1 MPIEY
6 LDAIQKP
13 HIYLDYETNQAG
25 NCYLMGYQIDG
36 EFTQIVT
43 DRRLEGLAE
52 FHNLEIKTPADAT
65 YDLLSYAKDSNSIIV
80 AYSEAERNYFEFL
93 STNFDSKQFTDTPY
107 LNLLR
112 SARKW
117 INRYKAEEFD
127 ALPPFKLG
135 ADEYMARTLRR
146 SLCSVMRLTSFR
158 APNDYAPGK
167 TTARFNNVADALEI
181 RSQKYSCLTP
191 TQKGKATKALKHNQ
205 FDVEALPV
213 LFNEILSDS
222 EKCFSRSIKNCFDN
236 N

>member
-52 FHNLEIKTPADAT
+52 FHNLEIKTPAKAT
-65 YDLLSYAKDSNSIIV
+65 YDLLSYAKDSNSIII
-80 AYSEAERNYFEFL
+80 AYSEAEREYFQLL
-93 STNFDSKQFTDTPY
+93 STNFDSKKFTDTPY
-107 LNLLR
+107 LNLLK
-112 SARKW
+112 AAKKW
-117 INRYKAEEFD
+117 INIFKADEFD
-127 ALPPFKLG
+127 ALQPFLLG
-135 ADEYMARTLRR
+135 ANEFQARTLRR
-146 SLCSVMRLTSFR
+146 ALCSVMRLTSFR
-158 APNDYAPGK
+158 APNDYAPGRTTSRFK
-167 TTARFNNVADALEI
+167 TVADALVM
-181 RSQKYSCLTP
+181 RSQSYSGLTR
-191 TQKGKATKALKHNQ
+191 TQKAKATKVLKHNR

-213 LFNEILSDS
+213 LFNDILSDS
-222 EKCFSRSIKNCFDN
+222 ERCFSRSIKYCFDN